1 MLDVGAW
8 YRLQQFWQIITA
20 QPLTEE
26 AWTAVT
32 HILPTAAQQQLFRQ
46 LAFSDQWHSVRV
58 METLQSAEHN
68 DPDLLVAALLHDV
81 GKTKLRLTL
90 WDRTLIVLLSFFWP
104 RKVDE
109 WGRGNGRDWRRPF
122 VVKARHPEWSAE
134 MAAAV
139 GCSPL
144 SVSLMR
150 RHQDKLPETAVTSED
165 QLLRVLQWA
174 DDQN

>member
-1 MLDVGAW
+1 MGAR

-32 HILPTAAQQQLFRQ
+32 LVLPSQAQQQLFRQ
-46 LAFSDQWHSVRV
+46 LSLSDQWHSVRV
-58 METLQSAEHN
+58 MQTLQAAGHN
-68 DPDLLVAALLHDV
+68 DADLLVAALLHDV

-90 WDRTLIVLLSFFWP
+90 WDRTLIVLLSFLLP
-104 RKVDE
+104 RKVVE
-109 WGRGNGRDWRRPF
+109 WGQGNGRDWRRPF
-122 VVKARHPEWSAE
+122 VVKARHPEWSAA

-150 RHQDKLPETAVTSED
+150 RHQDTLPAAAVTPED
-165 QLLRVLQWA
+165 RLLRVLQWA

>member
-1 MLDVGAW
+1 VGAR
-8 YRLQQFWQIITA
+8 YRLQQFWQIVTA
-20 QPLTEE
+20 EPLSAE

-32 HILPTAAQQQLFRQ
+32 GLLPAPEQQQLFRQ
-46 LAFSDQWHSVRV
+46 LALSDQWHSVRV
-58 METLQSAEHN
+58 METLQAAGHT
-68 DPDLLVAALLHDV
+68 DPDLLTAALLHDV

-90 WDRTLIVLLSFFWP
+90 WDRTLIVLLSFLLP
-104 RKVDE
+104 RKVAE
-109 WGRGNGRDWRRPF
+109 WGQGNGQDWRRPF

-150 RHQDKLPETAVTSED
+150 RHQDTLPAAAVTPED